1 MEPERSDL
9 DKYSD
14 NYSKSRTLHLR
25 HMRRLAWKYRVNHK
39 TSLTACGLPADTL
52 VKVVSDK
59 NGSHFR
65 GLWACRRIH
74 ECSVCA
80 ARIQNERCQEIAKV
94 IKQPDRHCVYLSLTL
109 AHSKQDNLR
118 SLIKILSKCWT
129 RIRAGTFGRRCK
141 KFGEIAYV
149 KALDITYGTGTKGH
163 GWHCHYGSLLIFNR
177 ELTKDQIAE
186 LKEKCLKSW
195 IKSLELDGRTANEK
209 GFYLEALT
217 GNKDATANY
226 LAKINNIAWEVGS
239 NTFKTG
245 KTADH
250 VNPWQILEMAGGK
263 SPYFIKLWQEYLRG
277 IKGSRSIQYSQSWK
291 KLVEDLPEEPE
302 PEEPTPTLVIRAS
315 LYKHLRKN
323 RDDDKVLEVCDRA
336 SQGEYEAQMILNGI
350 KRVSN
355 LCPVGKYNHFSYE
368 KGYEEEVWKPLHNQ
382 LSLFCR

>member
-1 MEPERSDL
+1 MKPERSDFN
-9 DKYSD
+9 KYSD
-14 NYSKSRTLHLR
+14 NYSKSRNHHLR
-25 HMRRLAWKYRVNHK
+25 HMRRLAWRFRVNHK

-65 GLWACRRIH
+65 GLWTCRRIH
-74 ECSVCA
+74 ECPVCA

-109 AHSKQDNLR
+109 AHSKGDKLKP
-118 SLIKILSKCWT
+118 LIKILGRCWK
-129 RIRAGTFGRRCK
+129 RIRGGTFGRRAK

-163 GWHCHYGSLLIFNR
+163 GWHPHFGALLVFNR
-177 ELTKDQIAE
+177 ELTEEEIIE
-186 LKEKCLKSW
+186 LKESALKSW
-195 IKSLELDGRTANEK
+195 IKALELDGRTANEK

-226 LAKINNIAWEVGS
+226 FAKINSIAHEVAS

-250 VNPWQILEMAGGK
+250 VNPWQILELAEN
-263 SPYFIKLWQEYLRG
+263 SPYFVKLWQEYLRG
-277 IKGSRSIQYSQSWK
+277 IQGSRSIHYSRSWK
-291 KLVEDLPEEPE
+291 KLVEELPEEAE

-336 SQGEYEAQMILNGI
+336 SQGDIQAQMILNGI

-355 LCPVGKYNHFSYE
+355 LCPVGKYKHFSYE
-368 KGYEEEVWKPLHNQ
+368 KGYEEEVWKPLHKQ
-382 LSLFCR
+382 LGLFCGS